1 MVRLLLLLLGLCTV
15 TPPLFAQAPAPPASG
30 AAVSTAVQ
38 PSAGALPN
46 AEVLLFFVRVDAADA
61 LQLSAFMR
69 TPGYTIFKETGP
81 LVSKTGPVIY
91 ALFPTGPSPA
101 SATASADVIKSA
113 SSYLAQRGANR
124 LELAPVIDFG
134 VSATALPAARSP
146 QASTSAPDPASTPA
160 SAPAA
165 EASSES
171 IAQGDWQFSGER
183 GLLLLFVKTGKDA
196 LFTSVLDTLRAALA
210 QSPDARRR
218 EQARG
223 WRVMKVTG
231 NGPSGTVLYLSLLDP
246 VVHGVN
252 YAPSSVFA
260 EALDGEA
267 LARAYADYSEA
278 LSSFNLIDLQQV
290 RP

>member
-15 TPPLFAQAPAPPASG
+15 TPPLFAQAPAPPASA
-30 AAVSTAVQ
+30 AAVSTAAQ
-38 PSAGALPN
+38 PSAGASPTSDL
-46 AEVLLFFVRVDAADA
+46 LLFFVRADAADA
-61 LQLSAFMR
+61 LQQSAFMR

-81 LVSKTGPVIY
+81 LVSKTGPVFY
-91 ALFPTGPSPA
+91 ALFPTGPSLA

-124 LELAPVIDFG
+124 LELEPVIDFG
-134 VSATALPAARSP
+134 ASAPGVPAARSA
-146 QASTSAPDPASTPA
+146 QALAPAPASTPA

-196 LFTSVLDTLRAALA
+196 LFTSVLDTLRTALA

-231 NGPSGTVLYLSLLDP
+231 NGPSGTVVYLSVLDP

>member
-30 AAVSTAVQ
+30 AAVSTAAQ
-38 PSAGALPN
+38 PSAGALAN

-81 LVSKTGPVIY
+81 LVSETGPLIY

-101 SATASADVIKSA
+101 SADVIESA

-134 VSATALPAARSP
+134 ASAQARPAARSP
-146 QASTSAPDPASTPA
+146 QAAAAASAPASTPA

-210 QSPDARRR
+210 ESPDARRR

-252 YAPSSVFA
+252 YAPSSIFA

>member
-15 TPPLFAQAPAPPASG
+15 TPRLFAQAPAPPSSG
-30 AAVSTAVQ
+30 
-38 PSAGALPN
+38 GAPK

-91 ALFPTGPSPA
+91 ALFPAGPSPA

-113 SSYLAQRGANR
+113 SRYLAQRGANR

-134 VSATALPAARSP
+134 ASAQALPAARSP
-146 QASTSAPDPASTPA
+146 QAAASTPA

-171 IAQGDWQFSGER
+171 IGQGDWQFSGER
-183 GLLLLFVKTGKDA
+183 GLLLLFVKPGKDA
-196 LFTSVLDTLRAALA
+196 LFTSVLDTLRTALA